1 MTGENSGKFNLIID
15 LDFYGYEHE
24 SGWAGLCSQI
34 PMLVV
39 GATEQEAKNQVGELL
54 EFSKRVLQTWNATHL
69 SQYLIDRNVPFK
81 LEVDFRG
88 EGRRG
93 ASFNEFQLHGQERRQ
108 MELSLAG

>member
-1 MTGENSGKFNLIID
+1 MTEENSGKFNLIID

-34 PMLVV
+34 PMLIV
-39 GATEQEAKNQVGELL
+39 GVTEQEAKNRVEELL
-54 EFSKRVLQTWNATHL
+54 EFSKRVLQTWDTAHL
-69 SQYLIDRNVPFK
+69 TQYLIDRNVPFK

-88 EGRRG
+88 ESQRG
-93 ASFNEFQLHGQERRQ
+93 VGVNEFQLHGQERRQ

>member
-1 MTGENSGKFNLIID
+1 MTEENNGKFNLVID
-15 LDFYGYEHE
+15 LDFYAYEYE

-39 GATEQEAKNQVGELL
+39 GVTEQEAKNRVGELL
-54 EFSKRVLQTWNATHL
+54 EFSKRVLQMWDTAPVT
-69 SQYLIDRNVPFK
+69 QYLIDRNVPFK

-88 EGRRG
+88 ESRRG